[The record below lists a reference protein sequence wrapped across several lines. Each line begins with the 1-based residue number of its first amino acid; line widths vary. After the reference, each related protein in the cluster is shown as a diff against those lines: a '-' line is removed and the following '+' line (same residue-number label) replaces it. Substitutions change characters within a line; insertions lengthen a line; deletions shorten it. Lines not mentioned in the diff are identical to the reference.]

1 MSKIK
6 LDVVET
12 EQLPVCPYCEKELN
26 SICVNS
32 RQRSLMECQK
42 AMFCP
47 YCRKLLGISLTRS
60 AI

>member
-1 MSKIK
+1 MSKPK

-12 EQLPVCPYCEKELN
+12 DELPVCPYCEKELN

-32 RQRSLMECQK
+32 RQRSLVEFQK
-42 AMFCP
+42 TMFCP
-47 YCRKLLGISLTRS
+47 HCRKLLGISVSRS